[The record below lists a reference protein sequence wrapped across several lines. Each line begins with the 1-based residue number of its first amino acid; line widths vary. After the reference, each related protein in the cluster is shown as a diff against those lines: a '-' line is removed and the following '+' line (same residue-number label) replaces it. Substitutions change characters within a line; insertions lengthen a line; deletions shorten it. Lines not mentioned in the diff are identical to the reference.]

1 MIFSSSLISQRIMSS
16 GDEVNTHGMQNLVCT
31 VYNVI
36 IVQSCYFCFLKTII
50 TGAHAIVNIVV
61 LKGPFKLCL

>member
-1 MIFSSSLISQRIMSS
+1 MSS

-31 VYNVI
+31 ALYNVI

-61 LKGPFKLCL
+61 LKGPFKL

>member
-1 MIFSSSLISQRIMSS
+1 MSS

-31 VYNVI
+31 ALYNVI
-36 IVQSCYFCFLKTII
+36 IVQSMTCYFCFLKTII

-61 LKGPFKLCL
+61 LKGPFKL